1 MNQPTTGID
10 IPASEQVA
18 VVGPQPAKTKIF
30 TFFTIAYL
38 LQCMGHI
45 YRRATIPRGVVAPI
59 RHAWACYY
67 PRVAFGEQ
75 GVVMPHSTFGFIINA
90 LLAFVEIKSQGRPG
104 FPFQTHSHVIMFS
117 VTSLLMYGLASAVE
131 LVVFAVGVD
140 RRSVYAVVAH
150 LGKICCLCVLV
161 VSLASLFYF

>member
-10 IPASEQVA
+10 IPASEQA
-18 VVGPQPAKTKIF
+18 VVVDPQPAKTKIF

-38 LQCMGHI
+38 FQCMGHI
-45 YRRATIPRGVVAPI
+45 YTLAAIPRCLVAPV

-67 PRVAFGEQ
+67 PRVAFGEE

-90 LLAFVEIKSQGRPG
+90 LLAFAEIKSQGRPG
-104 FPFQTHSHVIMFS
+104 FPFQTHPQVIMFS

-131 LVVFAVGVD
+131 LVVFAAGVD
-140 RRSVYAVVAH
+140 RRSVYAVVSH
-150 LGKICCLCVLV
+150 LGKIGSLCVLV
-161 VSLASLFYF
+161 ASLASLFYI